1 PYQVAQTPQSGPY
14 QLAHDNPNSPY
25 AYLMLGE
32 FFSDTC
38 AVAVFDDQLIGFVT
52 GFRLP
57 TDPEPLFIWQIAVA
71 DSARGSGLGGRL
83 LDEVANRPSPPR
95 IRHLAATVTPDNEAS
110 DRLFRAFA
118 DRWGAACEVEELFE
132 DGDFPPGDHAPEL
145 RYRIGPL

>member
-1 PYQVAQTPQSGPY
+1 MWA
-14 QLAHDNPNSPY
+14 LAETSVDPNSPY

-38 AVAVFDDQLIGFVT
+38 AVAVSGDDLVGFVT

-57 TDPEPLFIWQIAVA
+57 HDPETLFIWQIAVA
-71 DSARGSGLGGRL
+71 GSTRGTGLGGRL
-83 LDEVANRPSPPR
+83 LDEVVNRPSPPR
-95 IRHLAATVTPDNEAS
+95 VRHLSATVTPDNEAS

-118 DRWGAACEVEELFE
+118 ARWAAPCEVEAFFE

-145 RYRIGPL
+145 RYHIGPL

>member
-1 PYQVAQTPQSGPY
+1 MWA
-14 QLAHDNPNSPY
+14 LAEISVDPNSPY